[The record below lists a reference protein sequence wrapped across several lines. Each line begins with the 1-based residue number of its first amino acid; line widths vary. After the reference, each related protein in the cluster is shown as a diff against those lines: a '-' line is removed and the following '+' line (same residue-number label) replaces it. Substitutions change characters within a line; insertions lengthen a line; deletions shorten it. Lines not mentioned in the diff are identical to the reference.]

1 MRQPSTNPEKRGT
14 IVVLRHD
21 PGMIGPSVT
30 DNGKGFEVEENTSLP
45 NSYSQGIGLI
55 GMHERLE
62 LLGGPLE
69 IDSEPGGSTQV
80 TAYVPV
86 REDESA

>member
-45 NSYSQGIGLI
+45 NSQGIGLI
-55 GMHERLE
+55 GMHECLE
-62 LLGGPLE
+62 LLGGRLE
-69 IDSEPGGSTQV
+69 IDSELGGSTQV

-86 REDESA
+86 WEDESA